1 MEQDEIEHFGPL
13 ANIFI
18 PLSQASSSSLRLH
31 RQILEKAKEASIF
44 DIGCLGFDELLDLF
58 QVVEDFVRL
67 LHIILIARLEHASLT
82 LLSVEESQLYLYVH
96 RILKLFDAL
105 FHGAEIACKVVL

>member
-1 MEQDEIEHFGPL
+1 MFNCASVEWDEIEHFGPL

-44 DIGCLGFDELLDLF
+44 DIGCLGFDELFDLF
-58 QVVEDFVRL
+58 
-67 LHIILIARLEHASLT
+67 
-82 LLSVEESQLYLYVH
+82 
-96 RILKLFDAL
+96 
-105 FHGAEIACKVVL
+105 